1 MWSTNLDNSGSFEG
15 GFMDNSKKASQSDVK
30 FRRVQTIAS
39 VMIRHLLTY
48 PTVEDIRIWD
58 IPTRMFS
65 IVGIIRNFE
74 ETATKM
80 AYDVED
86 QTGTITA
93 LKWLEADKKA
103 SGLLMQTNIYVNVI
117 GLLREQNE
125 KRHMLILK
133 LRPLVN
139 LNELTTH
146 LLEVTFLMLKAEA
159 MLKNELE
166 NNQKND
172 TNEGPSEDTPYYGM
186 TKEQTLVYKIIHAQ
200 NATESGIE
208 RCDIKTQVPRK
219 MLTEVDGILDFLVS
233 EGHIYTTSTDDHF
246 KTT

>member
-1 MWSTNLDNSGSFEG
+1 MWATNLDNSVSFEG
-15 GFMDNSKKASQSDVK
+15 GFLDNSKKASQSDPK
-30 FRRVQTIAS
+30 TRRVQTIAP

-48 PTVEDIRIWD
+48 PVAEEVKMWNIT
-58 IPTRMFS
+58 TRMFS

-86 QTGTITA
+86 QTGTITT

-103 SGLLMQTNIYVNVI
+103 SGLLMETNIYVNII

-125 KRHMLILK
+125 KRHLLILK
-133 LRPLVN
+133 LKPLVN

-146 LLEVTFLMLKAEA
+146 LLEVTYFMLKAEA
-159 MLKNELE
+159 MVKNESGS
-166 NNQKND
+166 NQKTD
-172 TNEGPSEDTPYYGM
+172 TNQGSSDDNLYYGM
-186 TKEQTLVYKIIHAQ
+186 SKDQTLVYRIIQAQ